1 MITKIIF
8 FKKMLISNLL
18 TAVVYNY
25 VQQGMYVSL
34 HG

>member
-8 FKKMLISNLL
+8 LKMLISNLF

-25 VQQGMYVSL
+25 VQQSMYVSL